1 MKESTYEMPNGAQVT
16 FCELTVDE
24 TYAMAK
30 FVMDCIC
37 IPWVD
42 TYTEFDGVL
51 REILYRCAKGR
62 DMTAEQAIRLA
73 DKYERYFHY
82 GLPKFPKI
90 KDGGRLHA
98 PKELHGTEATLW
110 LQTEIARIWHEV
122 WQEHTEIRRK
132 GGLWVLPGS
141 KPDEVYLQMQSK
153 REDAFWVEVDQKQAE
168 YQISRQEAIIL
179 VSDYMPR
186 AESEQQLPDPTIDNS

>member
-51 REILYRCAKGR
+51 REILVCLNFLK
-62 DMTAEQAIRLA
+62 
-73 DKYERYFHY
+73 
-82 GLPKFPKI
+82 
-90 KDGGRLHA
+90 
-98 PKELHGTEATLW
+98 
-110 LQTEIARIWHEV
+110 
-122 WQEHTEIRRK
+122 
-132 GGLWVLPGS
+132 
-141 KPDEVYLQMQSK
+141 
-153 REDAFWVEVDQKQAE
+153 
-168 YQISRQEAIIL
+168 
-179 VSDYMPR
+179 
-186 AESEQQLPDPTIDNS
+186 